1 MSKCSFNFSSLHSI
15 NSFKDVYTVP
25 ITQEK
30 IQMSHKSSL
39 STKMPAQTYL
49 KFLKLFHGMK
59 IMQAPFINVNFA
71 PLQDNFFQVHFL
83 SDLQLFAFFFQF
95 IHMKWINI
103 FFVKCPSWCFVLF
116 DLCALRTGGI
126 FIWGLH
132 MCWDWPERAL
142 NPSSRREEHGS
153 SSSP

>member
-49 KFLKLFHGMK
+49 KFLKLFHGME

-71 PLQDNFFQVHFL
+71 IGMLHLYRTTSSKFISL
-83 SDLQLFAFFFQF
+83 SSSVVCFFFQF
-95 IHMKWINI
+95 IHMKWVNI
-103 FFVKCPSWCFVLF
+103 FFVKCPSWCFAWSVCSQNWRDLYLGSAHVL
-116 DLCALRTGGI
+116 
-126 FIWGLH
+126 GL
-132 MCWDWPERAL
+132 A
-142 NPSSRREEHGS
+142 RESTES
-153 SSSP
+153 I